1 MTATQCNP
9 VVHILTTKGTIW
21 IGLDCDRAPVT
32 SENFLDLVKRQ
43 FYDGLTFHRYVEG
56 HVIQAGDRQGDGLG
70 GFMDPRTNLLRTIP
84 LENCPTL
91 THDRA
96 GIVGMA
102 RDPKVRDS
110 ASSQFYITLAPRP
123 HLDGSFAVFGFVVEG
138 LPVVER
144 LRAGDRIINAEI
156 ATREGKEK

>member
-9 VVHILTTKGTIW
+9 VVRILTTKGTIW
-21 IGLDCDRAPVT
+21 IGLDCDRAPAT
-32 SENFLDLVKRQ
+32 SEHFLDLVKQR
-43 FYDGLTFHRYVEG
+43 FYDGLPFHRYVAG

-70 GFMDPRTNLLRTIP
+70 GFIDPQTKTQRTIA
-84 LENCPTL
+84 LEVSPAL

-110 ASSQFYITLAPRP
+110 ASSQFYITLAPRL
-123 HLDGSFAVFGFVVEG
+123 HLDGDFAVFGTIVEG